1 MGVTLTKSG
10 KYNSEKME
18 NQDTKKHSNM
28 LCFNARSDSIVAEDT
43 YQEKK
48 RFSLKRF
55 KRRSKNSENDEL
67 EGLRKEF
74 DRVNRIRYDLES
86 NKPIKL
92 DESIENCGGLVG
104 SHNGSIVINKA
115 SRSNSLEEEGK
126 SKSVDCIYEKE
137 KEDDGLSFL
146 TVNSEIITASRRSS
160 TDTRNEENSRIV
172 SDSLN
177 NLEEDNS
184 SLTQIDDNGDN
195 GAPEMDPTPPNSPQ
209 ETTLDIT
216 YGTVLGEQNIKALKT
231 KIQKEIDRKTS
242 TISEGEEE
250 DEENL

>member
-1 MGVTLTKSG
+1 MGATLTKSG

-18 NQDTKKHSNM
+18 NKDAKKHTNI
-28 LCFNARSDSIVAEDT
+28 LCFNARSDSIVDDEVNL
-43 YQEKK
+43 EKK
-48 RFSLKRF
+48 RFSF
-55 KRRSKNSENDEL
+55 KRYKRRCKNGENDEL

-92 DESIENCGGLVG
+92 EESTENCGGLVC
-104 SHNGSIVINKA
+104 SHNGSVVIKKA
-115 SRSNSLEEEGK
+115 SRSNSIEDEGK

-146 TVNSEIITASRRSS
+146 TVNSEIITTSRRSS
-160 TDTRNEENSRIV
+160 DEESGRIV
-172 SDSLN
+172 SESLN
-177 NLEEDNS
+177 NLKEDS
-184 SLTQIDDNGDN
+184 SLAQTDGE
-195 GAPEMDPTPPNSPQ
+195 APEMDPTPPNSPQ

-231 KIQKEIDRKTS
+231 KIQKELDRETN
-242 TISEGEEE
+242 TIAEGDEE
-250 DEENL
+250 DEENS